1 MKKYATIKD
10 IAHALDVSIAT
21 VSRALSNSPN
31 INPETKKLVLE
42 EAKRQNYKP
51 NYIAQKLQ
59 TKRSKTIGLVIPE
72 IQTSFFPRIILGIQ
86 KVLEEAG
93 FQLLITQSQELM
105 ESEARNLKMLEG
117 FMVEGILI
125 SICQEGE
132 NTDYYQELI
141 DGGIP
146 IVFFNR
152 VSTKIVAPKVIIND
166 HNLAFFATEHLIYN
180 GFKRIFHFAGPE
192 NLSVSKERKKGF
204 LDAMNKHHLSINEH
218 TVIITDV
225 FSEKAYKEMNILIER
240 NILPEAIFCFND
252 PVALGVLKAI
262 KDAGLKCPD
271 DIALVGFSETEV
283 APLIDPPLTSV
294 EQPTFEMGETVARLL
309 LEQINQTPPPE
320 PETVCLLAKLN
331 IRKSSI
337 NPKIGIGRNQ

>member
-10 IAHALDVSIAT
+10 IAYALNISIAT

-59 TKRSKTIGLVIPE
+59 NNRSKIIGLVIPE
-72 IQTSFFPRIILGIQ
+72 IQTSFFPKVILGIQ
-86 KVLEEAG
+86 KVLDEAG
-93 FQLLITQSQELM
+93 YQLLITQSQELM
-105 ESEARNLKMLEG
+105 EIEARNLKMLEG

-125 SICQEGE
+125 SISQEGE
-132 NTDYYQELI
+132 NSDYYNQII
-141 DGGIP
+141 DSGIP
-146 IVFFNR
+146 LVFFNR
-152 VSTKIVAPKVIIND
+152 VSTKTNAPKVIVND

-180 GFKRIFHFAGPE
+180 GFKKIYHFAGPE
-192 NLSVSKERKKGF
+192 NLSVSKERKRGF
-204 LDAMNKHHLSINEH
+204 LGAMKKHHMTIYEN
-218 TVIITDV
+218 TITTTDV
-225 FSEKAYKEMNILIER
+225 FSEKSYKAMNSLIER
-240 NILPEAIFCFND
+240 NDIPEAIFCVND

-262 KDAGLKCPD
+262 KEAGLKCPD
-271 DIALVGFSETEV
+271 DVALVGFSETDI

-294 EQPTFEMGETVARLL
+294 EQPTFEMGETAARLL
-309 LEQINQTPPPE
+309 LELINQKE
-320 PETVCLLAKLN
+320 PAELESVCLLAKLN

-337 NPKIGIGRNQ
+337 NMH